1 VEIPSD
7 ECIRDIPKGVYYHA
21 QGLRL
26 EPFEDFNVGG
36 GSRAPKFFAVDPDGF
51 ENCFIEEKFIGSGKF

>member
-7 ECIRDIPKGVYYHA
+7 ECIRNIPRGFYYHA

-26 EPFEDFNVGG
+26 EPLEDYNVGG
-36 GSRAPKFFAVDPDGF
+36 GSHAPELYAVGPDGF
-51 ENCFIEEKFIGSGKF
+51 ENCFIEEKFVGSGKL

>member
-7 ECIRDIPKGVYYHA
+7 ECIRDIPRGVHCHV

-26 EPFEDFNVGG
+26 EPFYDFNVGG
-36 GSRAPKFFAVDPDGF
+36 GSRTPELYAVGPDGF
-51 ENCFIEEKFIGSGKF
+51 ENCFIEETFVGSGKF

>member
-7 ECIRDIPKGVYYHA
+7 ECIRDIARGAHYHV

-26 EPFEDFNVGG
+26 ESFEDFNVGG
-36 GSRAPKFFAVDPDGF
+36 GNRAPELYAVGPDGF
-51 ENCFIEEKFIGSGKF
+51 ENCFIKEKFVGSVKF